1 MPAFADSTAAD
12 LTAVQDAF
20 AAPDGSTL
28 TLDADIAAAST
39 VLTLAADGVLTL
51 DLAGHDLT
59 LRSII
64 LGTGSNLTITDSNT
78 DAPGT
83 LTADAS
89 DGYVPQYEGS
99 ACVSSH
105 SGNVAIG
112 TTGATLTI
120 NGAAN
125 VIAHGGPGTA
135 GIGGARHA
143 AGGTTVIGGHADVV
157 ASSGSN
163 SGAIGGGCFGAAG
176 TITITDDSVV
186 HATTGWYGSG
196 IGSGYNTTGGSIT
209 INGNSDVTVRGIG
222 SRNVGIGGGYASL
235 LPNLTIGGNTTIH
248 IALDNG
254 TGITTMGAGPITIGG
269 SAEVDIAPT
278 EFGATE
284 GVVDGIVTSNGNPI
298 HITDNATVTA
308 TAGHGGSAI
317 TGNFGLT
324 IDGNAAVDARSS
336 ATAPAIALTYWSEKA
351 MTVGTGAS
359 LTVSGGSSTVPAL
372 QFINPNAYSVT
383 TVINGSMHVAASAT
397 VAIGQKVTYSGNGS
411 IDGLGTIANQ
421 GSIAIPSSHVTVA
434 SVTGHNYLLTLAAA
448 GGTIP
453 GGVTSVRVLAAT
465 AHAAGVTLPTPTRD
479 SNWAFA
485 GWFVPSTDQI
495 NELSV
500 LSASSTLT
508 AKWVPYTKSI
518 TAPYIAGGLDYRT
531 PVGTTLTVMLAY
543 APDAGTPT
551 YRWVRDKK
559 VIEGATS
566 KTYVVAP
573 ADLGHSIHASV
584 TYHRDGYQ
592 NVIVAS
598 DSCYGIAA
606 GTLTAGTPAIDGE
619 AAVGSVITAN
629 PGDWSPAS
637 TFHYRWYADGV
648 AISKAIHSTFI
659 VPASLNGRR
668 ISVHIKAS
676 AAGYNSSTVLA
687 ESEPVSALPPLVPG
701 TVTVTGQAIQRNT
714 LTAKTTPWTPKAAL
728 HYQWYSDGRG
738 IVGATSSTYVPTA
751 STVGT
756 QLTVRLTGSA
766 KGYTSQVADSV
777 PTSEVLGAFTLHYLY
792 LSDGKYT
799 VGRTVEVFTLTPN
812 TEVDYAFQWTR
823 TLGGATTDIDGATS
837 RYYKI
842 TAADKGALLQ
852 SRVTMT
858 KAGYVDLTRTTKN
871 TTKVSTK

>member
-1 MPAFADSTAAD
+1 VVTVRPILATAALAAVLASTLVAMPAFADSTAAD

-336 ATAPAIALTYWSEKA
+336 ATAPAIALTY
-351 MTVGTGAS
+351 
-359 LTVSGGSSTVPAL
+359 
-372 QFINPNAYSVT
+372 
-383 TVINGSMHVAASAT
+383 
-397 VAIGQKVTYSGNGS
+397 
-411 IDGLGTIANQ
+411 
-421 GSIAIPSSHVTVA
+421 
-434 SVTGHNYLLTLAAA
+434 
-448 GGTIP
+448 
-453 GGVTSVRVLAAT
+453 
-465 AHAAGVTLPTPTRD
+465 
-479 SNWAFA
+479 
-485 GWFVPSTDQI
+485 
-495 NELSV
+495 
-500 LSASSTLT
+500 
-508 AKWVPYTKSI
+508 
-518 TAPYIAGGLDYRT
+518 
-531 PVGTTLTVMLAY
+531 
-543 APDAGTPT
+543 
-551 YRWVRDKK
+551 
-559 VIEGATS
+559 
-566 KTYVVAP
+566 
-573 ADLGHSIHASV
+573 
-584 TYHRDGYQ
+584 
-592 NVIVAS
+592 
-598 DSCYGIAA
+598 
-606 GTLTAGTPAIDGE
+606 
-619 AAVGSVITAN
+619 
-629 PGDWSPAS
+629 
-637 TFHYRWYADGV
+637 
-648 AISKAIHSTFI
+648 
-659 VPASLNGRR
+659 
-668 ISVHIKAS
+668 
-676 AAGYNSSTVLA
+676 
-687 ESEPVSALPPLVPG
+687 
-701 TVTVTGQAIQRNT
+701 
-714 LTAKTTPWTPKAAL
+714 
-728 HYQWYSDGRG
+728 
-738 IVGATSSTYVPTA
+738 
-751 STVGT
+751 
-756 QLTVRLTGSA
+756 
-766 KGYTSQVADSV
+766 
-777 PTSEVLGAFTLHYLY
+777 
-792 LSDGKYT
+792 
-799 VGRTVEVFTLTPN
+799 
-812 TEVDYAFQWTR
+812 
-823 TLGGATTDIDGATS
+823 
-837 RYYKI
+837 
-842 TAADKGALLQ
+842 
-852 SRVTMT
+852 
-858 KAGYVDLTRTTKN
+858 
-871 TTKVSTK
+871 